1 MQQNTLECFVTEKF
15 FRLFIIYAS
24 KPGANPR
31 VVGALAVAFVMK
43 HLSFVI
49 NSKSRMFFDINFD
62 NDKHTS
68 YDVMKLIT
76 GVKKVLAQSL
86 MSYSKTLD

>member
-1 MQQNTLECFVTEKF
+1 M
-15 FRLFIIYAS
+15 YAS

-31 VVGALAVAFVMK
+31 VVVMK